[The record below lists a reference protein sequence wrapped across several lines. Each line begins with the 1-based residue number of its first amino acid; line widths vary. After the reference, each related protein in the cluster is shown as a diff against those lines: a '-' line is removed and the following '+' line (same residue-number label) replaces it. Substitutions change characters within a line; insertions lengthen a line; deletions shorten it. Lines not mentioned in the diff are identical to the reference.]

1 MNRPGSAL
9 VTGGAGF
16 IGSRVASALLERGWA
31 VDVLDNLSTGT
42 AAAVPAGAGFF
53 AIELGRDDTVQQLPN
68 HNYDA
73 ILHLAGQSSGE
84 KSFDDPTLDHD
95 CNARSTTQLATWAL
109 DRGIPRLI
117 YASSM
122 GVYGNAPTAPI
133 TEQTPC
139 RPVSWYGASKLSAEQ
154 SLMVARDLG
163 LQVVALRMFSIYGPG
178 QNLTDMRQGMVSIFL
193 AMLRKYGTVEVR
205 GTLDRVRDF
214 VYIDDCVEAW
224 LKALQANTSGTYNV
238 GTGVGTSVQELIAI
252 LIRELD
258 LPAETIISESGPTLG
273 DQRSMIADRASIARD
288 LGWVPATD
296 LATGI
301 RLTTAWSNRG

>member
-16 IGSRVASALLERGWA
+16 IGSRVASALLERGWT

-42 AAAVPAGAGFF
+42 AAAVPAGAGFL

-84 KSFDDPTLDHD
+84 KSFDGPILDHD

-122 GVYGNAPTAPI
+122 GVYGNAPAAPI
-133 TEQTPC
+133 TEQVPC
-139 RPVSWYGASKLSAEQ
+139 RPVSWYGASKLAAEQ
-154 SLMVARDLG
+154 ALTVACDQG

-193 AMLRKYGTVEVR
+193 AMLKAKVEPEVR
-205 GTLDRVRDF
+205 SGLDRIRGFFSLNNDP
-214 VYIDDCVEAW
+214 
-224 LKALQANTSGTYNV
+224 
-238 GTGVGTSVQELIAI
+238 AI
-252 LIRELD
+252 
-258 LPAETIISESGPTLG
+258 S
-273 DQRSMIADRASIARD
+273 
-288 LGWVPATD
+288 
-296 LATGI
+296 
-301 RLTTAWSNRG
+301 